1 MNKINDTKKEK
12 NITGWGNEEFLRM
25 CSWIE
30 KELMGY
36 TGTQRLHKTACLRL
50 QGLRK
55 GQEVANNSQMMYG
68 EYPLDVVF
76 NTFKANKYIIL
87 KAIKGKTFGSEDQKM
102 AYICAIVS
110 NRINDMY
117 TRMKNAK
124 KSEEKSEKIDV
135 GAQNSEAAEYQ
146 RQTEEV
152 INSTFE
158 EIW

>member
-1 MNKINDTKKEK
+1 MSKKTVQDKK
-12 NITGWGNEEFLRM
+12 NNEFLQM

-36 TGTQRLHKTACLRL
+36 TGTQRLHKNACLRL

-55 GQEVANNSQMMYG
+55 GQHVANNACESYG
-68 EYPLDVVF
+68 EYPVNVVF
-76 NTFKANKYIIL
+76 NTFKANKLVIL
-87 KAIKGKTFGSEDQKM
+87 RAINGKTFETEDQKM

-124 KSEEKSEKIDV
+124 KSEEKSEAIDI

-152 INSTFE
+152 VNSTFE

>member
-1 MNKINDTKKEK
+1 MSKEIIQDKK
-12 NITGWGNEEFLRM
+12 NNEFLQM

-30 KELMGY
+30 RELMGY
-36 TGTQRLHKTACLRL
+36 TGTQRLHKNACLRL

-55 GQEVANNSQMMYG
+55 GQHVANNSCEMYG
-68 EYPLDVVF
+68 EYPVNVVF
-76 NTFKANKYIIL
+76 NTFKANKFVIL
-87 KAIKGKTFGSEDQKM
+87 RAINGKTFETEDQKM

-124 KSEEKSEKIDV
+124 KSEEKSEVIDI
-135 GAQNSEAAEYQ
+135 GAQNSEVAKYQ

-152 INSTFE
+152 VNSTFE

>member
-1 MNKINDTKKEK
+1 MAEKIYV
-12 NITGWGNEEFLRM
+12 R
-25 CSWIE
+25 
-30 KELMGY
+30 
-36 TGTQRLHKTACLRL
+36 
-50 QGLRK
+50 
-55 GQEVANNSQMMYG
+55 
-68 EYPLDVVF
+68 PF
-76 NTFKANKYIIL
+76 N
-87 KAIKGKTFGSEDQKM
+87 SEDQKM

-110 NRINDMY
+110 SRINDMY

-135 GAQNSEAAEYQ
+135 GAQNSEAAKYQ

>member
-1 MNKINDTKKEK
+1 MSKKTVQDKK
-12 NITGWGNEEFLRM
+12 NNEFLQM

-36 TGTQRLHKTACLRL
+36 TGTQRLHKNACLRL
-50 QGLRK
+50 QRLRK
-55 GQEVANNSQMMYG
+55 GQHVANNACEMYG
-68 EYPLDVVF
+68 EYPVNVVF
-76 NTFKANKYIIL
+76 NTFKANKLVIL
-87 KAIKGKTFGSEDQKM
+87 RAINGKTFETEDQKM

-124 KSEEKSEKIDV
+124 KSEEKSEAIDI

-152 INSTFE
+152 VNSTFE

>member
-1 MNKINDTKKEK
+1 MSKENKKDT
-12 NITGWGNEEFLRM
+12 TGWKNEDFLQM
-25 CSWIE
+25 CNWVE
-30 KELMGY
+30 RELMGY
-36 TGTQRLHKTACLRL
+36 SGTQRLHKNACLRL

-55 GQEVANNSQMMYG
+55 GQSI
-68 EYPLDVVF
+68 
-76 NTFKANKYIIL
+76 ANKYVIL
-87 KAIKGKTFGSEDQKM
+87 KAIKGKTFNSEDQKV

-124 KSEEKSEKIDV
+124 KSEEKSEKIDI
-135 GAQNSEAAEYQ
+135 GAQNSEAAKYQ

-158 EIW
+158 GIW

>member
-1 MNKINDTKKEK
+1 MSKENKR
-12 NITGWGNEEFLRM
+12 NITGWKNEDFLQM
-25 CSWIE
+25 CNWVE
-30 KELMGY
+30 RELMGY
-36 TGTQRLHKTACLRL
+36 SGTQRLHKNACLRL

-55 GQEVANNSQMMYG
+55 GQSMANNSHEMYG
-68 EYPLDVVF
+68 EYPIDVIF
-76 NTFKANKYIIL
+76 NTFKANKFIIL
-87 KAIKGKTFGSEDQKM
+87 KAIKGKTFDSEDQKI

-110 NRINDMY
+110 SRINDMY

-135 GAQNSEAAEYQ
+135 GAQNSEAAKYQ

>member
-1 MNKINDTKKEK
+1 MSDTGDKSKK
-12 NITGWGNEEFLRM
+12 NSDFLEM

-36 TGTQRLHKTACLRL
+36 TGTQRLHKKSCLRL

-55 GQEVANNSQMMYG
+55 GQSVANNSYEVYG

-87 KAIKGKTFGSEDQKM
+87 KAIKGKTFESEDQKV

-110 NRINDMY
+110 ARINDMY

-124 KSEEKSEKIDV
+124 KSEEKSEVIDI
-135 GAQNSEAAEYQ
+135 GAQNSSAAEYK
-146 RQTEEV
+146 RQTEDV
-152 INSTFE
+152 VNSTFE
-158 EIW
+158 AIW